1 MSNHA
6 GHGTLTSDFVHFLL
20 FVDSVKMIN
29 LRKFQPS
36 TSIVLHPLKIG
47 VCVWGGVGGG
57 GQVGVSCFLN
67 LSKAGGHEKI
77 AQKYGEG

>member
-47 VCVWGGVGGG
+47 VCVWGGGGWGAGGG
-57 GQVGVSCFLN
+57 ILFFKFEQSRGS
-67 LSKAGGHEKI
+67 
-77 AQKYGEG
+77 